1 VKSAKDQSDQKE
13 VSLIGGGFYALEKV
27 KTRSKKGFYT
37 SEEGFNASEG
47 VQCIGRGFL
56 EAK

>member
-1 VKSAKDQSDQKE
+1 MNGE
-13 VSLIGGGFYALEKV
+13 GFYALEKV
-27 KTRSKKGFYT
+27 KTRSKEGFYT
-37 SEEGFNASEG
+37 LEEGFNALEG

>member
-1 VKSAKDQSDQKE
+1 MIGRGSKRSEKDFFDH
-13 VSLIGGGFYALEKV
+13 IGVNKVERGFLCL
-27 KTRSKKGFYT
+27 
-37 SEEGFNASEG
+37 EEGFNATEG